1 MADKTPPDELTVSL
15 APQISGIVSES
26 PQPPDDESFMVASK
40 WCDVSRSDVSRTGR
54 WSNSNYE
61 AKLCRLSDG
70 EAYLEGEKG

>member
-1 MADKTPPDELTVSL
+1 MADKTPPDELTVSRRRYQGSFPSL
-15 APQISGIVSES
+15 CGRWTT
-26 PQPPDDESFMVASK
+26 ESFMVACN